1 MRLNSYTMFFNFLL
15 LQNAQLVRAL
25 QPSLMPTSN
34 QLSIDWR
41 HDDAPSPPSQSD
53 RSPNDNQKN
62 TYTLVGICVLLFAIT
77 GGVLIFSCTFNCS
90 HDRHRDRPRSTVYG
104 RSREVSILC
113 TIPCAEDDYTLMGD
127 SGSTNR
133 GDTTSDNDFAD
144 RGRHND
150 GCEDSALP
158 VAKEVAP
165 VQQAVSINCIR
176 W

>member
-53 RSPNDNQKN
+53 RSPNDTQKN
-62 TYTLVGICVLLFAIT
+62 TYTLVGICILLFAIT
-77 GGVLIFSCTFNCS
+77 GGVLIFSCIFNCS

-104 RSREVSILC
+104 RSREVNMPAVIDNPQAVNIPYALHDPLIDDSETTNGE
-113 TIPCAEDDYTLMGD
+113 TIKGD
-127 SGSTNR
+127 
-133 GDTTSDNDFAD
+133 A
-144 RGRHND
+144 
-150 GCEDSALP
+150 ALP
-158 VAKEVAP
+158 IADTVAP
-165 VQQAVSINCIR
+165 VTEAVRINCIR

>member
-1 MRLNSYTMFFNFLL
+1 MFFNFLL

-62 TYTLVGICVLLFAIT
+62 TYTLIGICVLLFAIT
-77 GGVLIFSCTFNCS
+77 GGALIYSCALNCS
-90 HDRHRDRPRSTVYG
+90 HDRHRDRSRSTYD
-104 RSREVSILC
+104 RFREVNMPGVVDNPQAVN
-113 TIPCAEDDYTLMGD
+113 IPYALHVPSTDD
-127 SGSTNR
+127 SGTAN
-133 GDTTSDNDFAD
+133 GDTIKGGSV
-144 RGRHND
+144 
-150 GCEDSALP
+150 LP
-158 VAKEVAP
+158 VADTVAP
-165 VQQAVSINCIR
+165 ITEATRINHIR

>member
-62 TYTLVGICVLLFAIT
+62 TYTLIGICVLLFAIT

-104 RSREVSILC
+104 RSREV
-113 TIPCAEDDYTLMGD
+113 TIPCAENYTLMDD
-127 SGSTNR
+127 SDSTNR
-133 GDTTSDNDFAD
+133 GDTTSDNDSTD

-150 GCEDSALP
+150 GYEDSVLP

-165 VQQAVSINCIR
+165 VLEAVSINYIR
-176 W
+176 